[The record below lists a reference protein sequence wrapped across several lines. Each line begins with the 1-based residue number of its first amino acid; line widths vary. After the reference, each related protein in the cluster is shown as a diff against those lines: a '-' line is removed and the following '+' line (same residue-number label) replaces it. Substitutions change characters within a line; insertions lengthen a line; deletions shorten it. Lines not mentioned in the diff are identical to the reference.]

1 MKVCMVTYSF
11 YEGDT
16 RVMRYAEALAE
27 RGDEVDVI
35 ALGRDEALGKE
46 IVHGVNVFRIQGRKS
61 DSSSRTSY
69 ALGVVFFFFRSM
81 FLITRTQFRG
91 PYRLIHIHSVP
102 DFLVFSAWLPR
113 LLGAKIILDIHDLL
127 PEFYASKYEIAQTS
141 ITFKLLVAIERVSAA
156 FAHHVIAANDI
167 WLTRIVSRSCT
178 SNKCTALVN
187 VPDLQVFSKQ
197 GKRHGNGRFVI
208 IYPGSLNWHQ
218 GLDIAI
224 RAFDSIKHEVP
235 YADFQIY
242 GEGPGRAEL
251 VQLVQELQLSERV
264 IIKNPMST
272 REIARVIEDAD
283 LGVVPKRRDGFGD
296 EAFSTKIM
304 EFMALGVPVIVS
316 DTTVDTYYFDSSI
329 VHFFRAGDEQDLGRA
344 MLLLIRDARLRDE
357 LARNA
362 ASFVGK
368 NNWGVLKKKYFEIV
382 DSLVGRSETEN
393 EMEVEGKLTG
403 RNV

>member
-1 MKVCMVTYSF
+1 MVTYSF

-35 ALGRDEALGKE
+35 ALGREGALGKE
-46 IVHGVNVFRIQGRKS
+46 TVHGVNVFRIQSRRS

-81 FLITRTQFRG
+81 FRITRTQVKD

-141 ITFKLLVAIERVSAA
+141 ITFKLLAAIERVSAA

-167 WLTRIVSRSCT
+167 WLTRIVSRSCP

-197 GKRHGNGRFVI
+197 GKRHGNDDRFVI

-235 YADFQIY
+235 CADFHIY

-251 VQLVQELQLSERV
+251 VQLVQQLQLSERV
-264 IIKNPMST
+264 IIKDPMST
-272 REIARVIEDAD
+272 REIARVIENAD

-329 VHFFRAGDEQDLGRA
+329 VHFFRAGDEQDLARA
-344 MLLLIRDARLRDE
+344 MLLLIQDARLREE

-362 ASFVGK
+362 ASFVGE
-368 NNWGVLKKKYFEIV
+368 NHWGVLKKKYFEIV
-382 DSLVGRSETEN
+382 DSLVCRSAPEN

-403 RNV
+403 RNI

>member
-1 MKVCMVTYSF
+1 MVTYSF

-35 ALGRDEALGKE
+35 ALGRNGALGKE
-46 IVHGVNVFRIQGRKS
+46 TVHGVNVFRIQGRKS

-81 FLITRTQFRG
+81 FLITRQFRD

-102 DFLVFSAWLPR
+102 DFLVFSAWFPR

-141 ITFKLLVAIERVSAA
+141 ITFKLLIAIERVSAF

-167 WLTRIVSRSCT
+167 WLTRLVSRSCT

-197 GKRHGNGRFVI
+197 GKRHRNGRFVI

-264 IIKNPMST
+264 IIKDPMST

-382 DSLVGRSETEN
+382 DNLVGRSATEN